1 MQQFRSAPEVEESV
15 EMSEGL
21 CNLSLVSNQDGE
33 SGSGTSQEQSGT
45 PVPPVED
52 FTDSNKPSSLNKMV
66 DFHHIKNIS
75 T

>member
-1 MQQFRSAPEVEESV
+1 MQQFRSAPEDEESV

-21 CNLSLVSNQDGE
+21 CNLSLISNQDGE
-33 SGSGTSQEQSGT
+33 SGSGTSQELSGT

-52 FTDSNKPSSLNKMV
+52 FTDSNKLSSLNKMV
-66 DFHHIKNIS
+66 GIVHIKIF